1 MSRIKEREPMPQ
13 QPPAERIKN
22 FFEVALGYTEEQAIA
37 EAKRCLHCKE
47 KPCIAGCPVIIDIP
61 EFVGLVAEGKFLE
74 AAAVLKRDNSLPA
87 ICGRVCPQEEQ
98 CEKTCLLS
106 KTGQPIAIGR
116 LERYVA
122 DYEALH
128 ADATPLGRDLKSRP
142 NSSPRPNGSHER
154 PKGPSLARFGVAVVG
169 SGPAGLTVA
178 GDLAKMGYS
187 VTIFEALHDT
197 GGVLRYGIPEF
208 RLPRDI
214 LDREIDYVKSLGVKV
229 VKNVII
235 GKTVTIPELL
245 SGGFE
250 AVFVGT
256 GAGAPMMMN
265 LPGENLNGVLSGN
278 EWLTRINLMR
288 ANRFPEYG
296 TPLKVPK
303 KAAVIGGGN
312 TAMDCARTAL
322 RVGAEEVTIVYRRSR
337 VEMPAR
343 LEEVENAEAEGV
355 IFKLLMNPT
364 RFLGD
369 GNGRLV
375 GMECIR
381 MELGEPDD
389 SGRRRPV
396 PVAGSEFVMDVD
408 TAIIAIGQTPNPL
421 IRTTTDGLQVT
432 KWGGIIIDE
441 KTGMTSIPGLFAGG
455 DAVTGAA
462 TVITAMGAGRTAA
475 MGIDRYLREKH
486 GLPIEDGEPETG
498 GQLGAAMDKELVR
511 FYRDR
516 WKEAAELQAE
526 ERKKLSI
533 DERMA
538 RLAVLFDFARSV
550 SEGGPRKGNEE
561 ITRRWMRL
569 KELACESP

>member
-408 TAIIAIGQTPNPL
+408 TAIIAIGQTPTPL